1 MQNNYIGENRNG
13 AIIIL
18 LSIVTCGIYMFYWYY
33 VIMEDINRASG
44 EQRINST
51 LFLLGCIFCPPV
63 AWIMLYQI
71 DKNLARLA
79 RENGTEYTENFVLW
93 LLLTFICG
101 IGGIIAIFQI
111 TNGFNAIWDKR
122 RSTWVAQ

>member
-13 AIIIL
+13 AIVVL
-18 LSIVTCGIYMFYWYY
+18 LSIVTCGIYMLYWYF
-33 VIMEDINRASG
+33 VIMEDINKASG
-44 EQRINST
+44 EQRMNSA
-51 LFLLGCIFCPPV
+51 LFLIGCIFCPPV

-79 RENGTEYTENFVLW
+79 RENGTHYTENFVLW

-101 IGGIIAIFQI
+101 IGGIVAIFQI
-111 TNGFNAIWDKR
+111 TNGFNEIWDKR
-122 RSTWVAQ
+122 RNTWVAQ